1 MKRLLKRL
9 LARLLTRL
17 PKRSPERSPVTCMR
31 SSSKTRPGGAAV
43 PKATTVRRFPRW
55 LVAACAFLFV
65 SGYFVVRFPDV
76 KGAEYASYGFN
87 LLIALPAF
95 IALVHQFGAVRG
107 SATLAAV
114 SVFGYL
120 IEGFGVATGVPY
132 GEFYYGGAMGPTILG
147 LVPYLLPLSYVPLV
161 IGAVAMVSG
170 RGSALRRITLGGLLL
185 VVIDGVLDPGA
196 VSLGFWIWPG
206 GGPYYGV
213 PLSNYGG
220 WLISGL
226 IASALVTL
234 IGGRRMTDQPLRPGL
249 LDSLLVSMFLWLSV
263 CVFSGLAFPAVLA
276 AALIIALVRHRL
288 QLARTTAKGA
298 TSTEMLDASSR

>member
-1 MKRLLKRL
+1 MNGVPNTP
-9 LARLLTRL
+9 AR
-17 PKRSPERSPVTCMR
+17 
-31 SSSKTRPGGAAV
+31 
-43 PKATTVRRFPRW
+43 RRFPR
-55 LVAACAFLFV
+55 LLIVSCVFLFV

-76 KGAEYASYGFN
+76 EGASYASYGFN

-95 IALVHQFGAVRG
+95 VALVRQFGAARG
-107 SATLAAV
+107 AAALVAV

-132 GEFYYGGAMGPTILG
+132 GQFRYGEPLGPRILD

-161 IGAVAMVSG
+161 IGAVAVVSG
-170 RGSALRRITLGGLLL
+170 KGTHARRILLGGLLL

-196 VSLGFWIWPG
+196 VSLGFWVWPG
-206 GGPYYGV
+206 GGPYYGI

-234 IGGRRMTDQPLRPGL
+234 IGGRRLTDRPLLPGM
-249 LDSLLVSMFLWLSV
+249 LDSLLVSMFLWLGV
-263 CVFSGLAFPAVLA
+263 CIFSGLLFPAVLA
-276 AALIIALVRHRL
+276 AALIVLVGRRRLALSRAV
-288 QLARTTAKGA
+288 QARPV
-298 TSTEMLDASSR
+298 SSPSEDPLPRV

>member
-1 MKRLLKRL
+1 M
-9 LARLLTRL
+9 
-17 PKRSPERSPVTCMR
+17 PKTP
-31 SSSKTRPGGAAV
+31 AA
-43 PKATTVRRFPRW
+43 RRFPR
-55 LVAACAFLFV
+55 LLIASCAFLFV

-76 KGAEYASYGFN
+76 EGASYASYGFN

-95 IALVHQFGAVRG
+95 IALVRQFGAARG
-107 SATLAAV
+107 AAALAAV

-120 IEGFGVATGVPY
+120 IEGFGVATGMPY
-132 GEFYYGGAMGPTILG
+132 GEFYYGDPLGPTILG

-161 IGAVAMVSG
+161 IGAVAVVSG
-170 RGSALRRITLGGLLL
+170 GGSALRRILLGGLLL

-226 IASALVTL
+226 VASALVTW
-234 IGGRRMTDQPLRPGL
+234 IGGRRLTDVPLRPGL
-249 LDSLLVSMFLWLSV
+249 LDSLLVSMFLWLGV
-263 CVFSGLAFPAVLA
+263 CVFSGLVFPAVLA
-276 AALIIALVRHRL
+276 VALIVLVARRRL
-288 QLARTTAKGA
+288 QLTRAAASDVPATGGA
-298 TSTEMLDASSR
+298 TVDAAQQA

>member
-1 MKRLLKRL
+1 MDTVPKTTTIRSFP
-9 LARLLTRL
+9 RLLTA
-17 PKRSPERSPVTCMR
+17 S
-31 SSSKTRPGGAAV
+31 
-43 PKATTVRRFPRW
+43 
-55 LVAACAFLFV
+55 CAFLFV

-76 KGAEYASYGFN
+76 EGASYASYGFN

-95 IALVHQFGAVRG
+95 IALVRQFGAARG
-107 SATLAAV
+107 AVTLVAV

-132 GEFYYGGAMGPTILG
+132 GEFHYGDAMGPTILG

-161 IGAVAMVSG
+161 IGTVATVSG
-170 RGSALRRITLGGLLL
+170 TGTALRRIVLGGLLL

-196 VSLGFWIWPG
+196 VALGFWIWPG

-234 IGGRRMTDQPLRPGL
+234 IGGRRLTDQPLRPGL
-249 LDSLLVSMFLWLSV
+249 LDSLLVSMFLWLGV
-263 CVFSGLAFPAVLA
+263 CIFSGLVFPAVLA
-276 AALIIALVRHRL
+276 AGLIVLLVRRRI
-288 QLARTTAKGA
+288 QLARTALVPSNPGGSLDTA
-298 TSTEMLDASSR
+298 ASR

>member
-1 MKRLLKRL
+1 MPKTSAARSFPRLL
-9 LARLLTRL
+9 
-17 PKRSPERSPVTCMR
+17 V
-31 SSSKTRPGGAAV
+31 V
-43 PKATTVRRFPRW
+43 
-55 LVAACAFLFV
+55 ACAFLFV

-76 KGAEYASYGFN
+76 EGAEYASYGFN

-95 IALVHQFGAVRG
+95 VALVHQFGAARG
-107 SATLAAV
+107 AATLVAV

-132 GEFYYGGAMGPTILG
+132 GEFYYGSAMGPTILG

-170 RGSALRRITLGGLLL
+170 AGSPLRRILLGGLLL

-196 VSLGFWIWPG
+196 VALGFWIWPG

-234 IGGRRMTDQPLRPGL
+234 IGGRRLADQPLRPGL
-249 LDSLLVSMFLWLSV
+249 LDSLLVSMFLWLGV
-263 CVFSGLAFPAVLA
+263 CIFSGLAFPAVLA
-276 AALIIALVRHRL
+276 AVLIAGIVRRRL
-288 QLARTTAKGA
+288 QLTRSIAAPQASGA
-298 TSTEMLDASSR
+298 PAHSV

>member
-1 MKRLLKRL
+1 MPKTPAVRSFPRLLI
-9 LARLLTRL
+9 A
-17 PKRSPERSPVTCMR
+17 SCV
-31 SSSKTRPGGAAV
+31 
-43 PKATTVRRFPRW
+43 
-55 LVAACAFLFV
+55 FLFI

-76 KGAEYASYGFN
+76 EGASYASYGFN

-95 IALVHQFGAVRG
+95 IALVRQFGAARG
-107 SATLAAV
+107 AAALVAV

-132 GEFYYGGAMGPTILG
+132 GEFYYGEPLGPTILG

-161 IGAVAMVSG
+161 IGAVAVVSG
-170 RGSALRRITLGGLLL
+170 TGTALRRIVLGGLLL

-196 VSLGFWIWPG
+196 VALGFWIWPG

-226 IASALVTL
+226 IASALVTW
-234 IGGRRMTDQPLRPGL
+234 IGGRRLTHEALRPGL
-249 LDSLLVSMFLWLSV
+249 LDSLLVSMFLWLGV
-263 CVFSGLAFPAVLA
+263 CVFSGLVFPAMLA
-276 AALIIALVRHRL
+276 AALIVLLVRRRL
-288 QLARTTAKGA
+288 QLTRAANA
-298 TSTEMLDASSR
+298 VPETSGTRDAAPQH

>member
-1 MKRLLKRL
+1 MPKTPAVRSFPRLL
-9 LARLLTRL
+9 
-17 PKRSPERSPVTCMR
+17 
-31 SSSKTRPGGAAV
+31 
-43 PKATTVRRFPRW
+43 
-55 LVAACAFLFV
+55 VASCVFLFI

-76 KGAEYASYGFN
+76 EGASYASYGFN

-95 IALVHQFGAVRG
+95 IALVRQFGAARG
-107 SATLAAV
+107 AAALVAV

-132 GEFYYGGAMGPTILG
+132 GEFYYGEPLGPTILG

-161 IGAVAMVSG
+161 IGAVAVVSG
-170 RGSALRRITLGGLLL
+170 TGTALRRIVLGGLLL

-196 VSLGFWIWPG
+196 VALGFWIWPG

-226 IASALVTL
+226 IASALVTW
-234 IGGRRMTDQPLRPGL
+234 IGGRRLTHEALRPGL
-249 LDSLLVSMFLWLSV
+249 LDSLLVSMFLWLGV
-263 CVFSGLAFPAVLA
+263 CVFSGLVFPAVLA
-276 AALIIALVRHRL
+276 AALIVLLVRRRL
-288 QLARTTAKGA
+288 QLTRAANA
-298 TSTEMLDASSR
+298 FPETSGTRDAAPRH

>member
-1 MKRLLKRL
+1 MSKPTA
-9 LARLLTRL
+9 AR
-17 PKRSPERSPVTCMR
+17 S
-31 SSSKTRPGGAAV
+31 
-43 PKATTVRRFPRW
+43 FPRL

-76 KGAEYASYGFN
+76 EGAEYASYGFN

-95 IALVHQFGAVRG
+95 VAIVHQFGAARG
-107 SATLAAV
+107 VATLAAV

-120 IEGFGVATGVPY
+120 IEGFGVATGIPY
-132 GEFYYGGAMGPTILG
+132 GEFYYGEAMGPRILD

-170 RGSALRRITLGGLLL
+170 SGTALRRIVLGGLLL

-196 VSLGFWIWPG
+196 AALGFWIWPG
-206 GGPYYGV
+206 GGPYYGI
-213 PLSNYGG
+213 PLSNYVG

-234 IGGRRMTDQPLRPGL
+234 IGGRRLTARPLRPGL
-249 LDSLLVSMFLWLSV
+249 LDSLLVSMFLWLGV
-263 CVFSGLAFPAVLA
+263 CIFSGLVFPAVLA
-276 AALIIALVRHRL
+276 AVLIIALVRRRL
-288 QLARTTAKGA
+288 QLARAVSTASAPSEALGA
-298 TSTEMLDASSR
+298 RAR